1 MPQNTNIN
9 ITPYYD
15 DFDSSKN
22 YFQVLFKAGT
32 PVQAREL
39 NNLQSILQDQVEKF
53 GKHLFKEGS
62 VVLPGSVAYDNSYT
76 SVVVNSTFF
85 GANVESYASGLV
97 GKEIRGKTSGVTAI
111 VKSVLS
117 STDPTSKGTTLFVK
131 YRKSATDFTTS
142 VFLDG
147 ETLITNEQF
156 TENFTTFSVGSE
168 VASCITA
175 EATAIGSAVTVDEG
189 VFFVRGYFVSVP
201 SSTLVLDP
209 YKNNTSYRVGFY
221 VTEEI
226 VTAIQDN
233 TLYDNAQGFNNY
245 TAPGADRF
253 KLSLGLIKKD
263 IDDYRD
269 ENFIELVTIRNG
281 EVIKLVNKTQYS
293 IISDELA
300 RRTYD
305 ESGNYYVN
313 RFQIN
318 PKESLNNRYN
328 NFGVFFPEE
337 STIQGNTPSE
347 DLMLAQ
353 VSPGKAYIKGYETE
367 LIGNQ
372 FVDIEK
378 PRTTRTVK
386 SAAIPFEVGN
396 VFRVN
401 NTYGAAS
408 VGIGTTLTVDLRDER
423 IGTDQDG
430 TPGSSIGVARVYDY
444 KLQNAAYSDDTSVFE
459 LALFD
464 VQTFTDLTLNQEL
477 VIDAPALIEG
487 KNSGARGFLR
497 SRNGVTLTLQDTAG
511 TFLADEQIIVNGV
524 NNGRVISSITAHSLT
539 DAKSV
544 RSESGIT
551 TFAADFRLE
560 TTHSFGAQ
568 AFNITVGSG
577 SPAIS
582 TITSQNNGW
591 QLNAKIG
598 DIIAYTNSG
607 ISSVIYNRVTAVA
620 TNNVTVEA
628 TTSVIGVA
636 HGGLPAATFSTSGV
650 SVVGLKVVRPNSG
663 YLYSQMPNEY
673 ISNVDLTNSDLF
685 IRKEYT
691 NETVTDN
698 TLNLDSLTG
707 SDFVYAPFDEERYVI
722 SYADGTVEPLTSD
735 QMRIVGAGKSVV
747 FDGLS
752 KASASNV
759 KVITTQQNS
768 KISHKGKLLNKCSSI
783 IVSGS
788 RDQSSGVTTATQDGL
803 TYNVVYGTRVQD
815 REISL
820 NLPDIVRVHA
830 VFESSTTSAPTIP
843 SITFSSFDGPNSNNT
858 DTIVGEAF
866 VGETSGASGII
877 LEKDGTTTLRYV
889 GKNQESF
896 EVSER
901 VKFQQSGV
909 HAIISAINAGDQNI
923 AGDFNLDNG
932 QRLEFYDFGRLVR
945 KNAAP
950 APSRQIRVFF
960 DNYTVDSGDTGAF
973 FTKNSYEQT
982 SYSKDIPSFGGTRNT
997 DVIDLR
1003 PRVSA
1008 YTGSNSPFEFTSRNF
1023 AGSGQSVANVV
1034 VSGEN
1039 ITFDYSHY
1047 LGRIDK
1053 IALNPDASISV
1064 TKGIPSLT
1072 PIAPQGSG
1080 DASFEMGT
1088 IVYKPYVFNA
1098 EDDVTITLTDFRRY
1112 TMSDI
1117 GKLDQRIENLEF
1129 YTSLNLLEINTA
1141 NLLIED
1147 PETGLNRFK
1156 SGFLVDNFGTFDV
1169 ADTTI
1174 PEIKYDINGNVMTAG
1189 TDDDTVNLLVGSES
1203 IIGLNQNADSSVDA
1217 DYVTDLQSEN
1227 IRKNKNFV
1235 TLDYSE
1241 VTHTRQPF
1249 ASKLVNVN
1257 PYDVVT
1263 WSGRMS
1269 LSPSQDNWTERV
1281 FRTIDGGWGNSET
1294 VVTSQRI
1301 ERLRSQNIGI
1311 TATRLKPRTNFFA
1324 SFGDVDMS
1332 DTRKFTIPKLLEVTP
1347 ALGTFQTG
1355 ETVVGIL
1362 PSTNGSQ
1369 SSTRVRFRLAQAD
1382 HKSGPYN
1389 APTLTFSSNPY
1400 DDNVG
1405 LSSQYSETTTVLNID
1420 TASFNMKADERFY
1433 GFVRKGM
1440 KLVGETS
1447 GAEATVSDVRLISD
1461 DNGALLASMHIPS
1474 SNPSFNNGT
1483 NIVKFSAEKLSYE
1496 PLPGLFVSNA
1506 EAPFQSSAQRI
1517 VTTQINRRQRPAPV
1531 DPLAQ
1536 SFFVEEVNGV
1546 FYTSMDVFFGTKS
1559 TSVPVQLEI
1568 VVVENGI
1575 PSRNTVPGSV
1585 VTLEPS
1591 QVTTS
1596 TNASAAT
1603 TFTFDAPVFLE
1614 PGEYAVVLKADT
1626 DAYNVW
1632 VSEVGSEDI
1641 STKNLPELEK
1651 VIINKQPS
1659 LGSLFKSQNAS
1670 TWTPAQLEDLKYT
1683 AKKAKFVTNPG
1694 TLRLYNPA
1702 LETFGARNTLAANA
1716 VEVLPQKV
1724 TVGLSSDLNNGSV
1737 VVGSEIRQDNATG
1750 KGIIESLQGAL
1761 DLYDAGLNITN
1772 AGVGYSNGTF
1782 SNVTLS
1788 TLTGIGQDAVG
1799 IITVTSGSVDSICVT
1814 DSGSGYSV
1822 GDTLTATLGD
1832 NNLGRNL
1839 LFTVGV
1845 TTNTNAF
1852 VLTNV
1857 TGSFNETD
1865 PIQYTV
1871 AGVGST
1877 MPGRIP
1883 NRISVN
1889 SGANDGKHFR
1899 VTHPAHGM
1907 QAANNRVKI
1916 NGLVGDTI
1924 PTKLTVGYASTT
1936 LENISV
1942 ASTANF
1948 NLFEGSQ
1955 VNAGNPGYLLIGDE
1969 VISYTGVS
1977 GSEITGIS
1985 TRGVDSTL
1993 PRSYAVG
2000 ELVHKYEF
2008 AGVNLRKVNTE
2019 HSFANVSTNIENR
2032 ITNDQYYVKIM
2043 GTQNF
2048 TSNKHGGGVEAKA
2061 TKNVKFDAIEPVL
2074 DTTIPNATSF
2084 GGRVRTI
2091 SATSVDGSEISF
2103 VDQGYQ
2109 EISVDGITRFSTP
2122 RMVASKINE
2131 DARLAGMPA
2140 NKSLTVELDFS
2151 TNDENV
2157 SPMLDLSSAS
2167 LLTFSNK
2174 VNNPVSNYV
2183 TDSRTNTLSEDP
2195 HEYVYMTKVVSLEN
2209 PASALKVL
2217 LSADRPASAD
2227 IRVLYRLFRTDNPE
2241 IERVFELFPGYD
2253 NLDASGQVIDATQNS
2268 GRSDRQVVASQDGQF
2283 IDYVFTANNL
2293 PQFTGYQIKV
2303 VSSTTNQALSP
2314 RIKDF
2319 RSIALA

>member
-1 MPQNTNIN
+1 MPQNTNLN

-15 DFDSSKN
+15 DFDPSKN

-62 VVLPGSVAYDNSYT
+62 VVLPGSVAYDNAYT

-85 GANVESYASGLV
+85 GADVESYYMGLV
-97 GKEIRGKTSGVTAI
+97 GREIRGKTSGITAV
-111 VKSVLS
+111 VKAVLS
-117 STDPTSKGTTLFVK
+117 SSDPTSKGTTLFIK
-131 YRKSATDFTTS
+131 YRKSATDFTSS

-156 TENFTTFSVGSE
+156 TENFTTFTVGTE
-168 VASCITA
+168 VASCITS

-189 VFFVRGYFVSVP
+189 VFFVRGYFVTVP
-201 SSTLVLDP
+201 STTLVLNP
-209 YKNNTSYRVGFY
+209 YANNTSFRVGFF
-221 VTEEI
+221 VSEEI
-226 VTAIQDN
+226 ISAIDDN

-253 KLSLGLIKKD
+253 KLSLGLVKKEL
-263 IDDYRD
+263 DDFRD

-281 EVIKLVNKTQYS
+281 EIVKLINKTQYN
-293 IISDELA
+293 IVADELA

-305 ESGNYYVN
+305 ESGNYYVEK
-313 RFQIN
+313 FQIN
-318 PKESLNNRYN
+318 PKESLNNRYD

-337 STIQGNTPSE
+337 TTIQGSTPSE
-347 DLMLAQ
+347 SLMLAQ

-367 LIGNQ
+367 LLGNQ

-378 PRTTRTVK
+378 PRTTRTVE

-396 VFRVN
+396 IFRVN
-401 NTYGAAS
+401 NVYGSAS
-408 VGIGTTLTVDLRDER
+408 VGIGTTLTVDLRDQR

-444 KLQNAAYSDDTSVFE
+444 KLQNSAYADDSSVFE

-477 VIDAPALIEG
+477 TIDAPALIEG

-497 SRNGVTLTLQDTAG
+497 SRSGATLTLQDTAG
-511 TFLADEQIIVNGV
+511 TFIADEQIVVNGI
-524 NNGRVISSITAHSLT
+524 NNGRIISSITTHSLS

-551 TFAADFRLE
+551 TFAADFRLD
-560 TTHSFGAQ
+560 TLHSFGAQ
-568 AFNITVGSG
+568 AFSISEEVAGV
-577 SPAIS
+577 S

-591 QLNAKIG
+591 QLNTKVG
-598 DIIAYTNSG
+598 DIIAYNNAG

-620 TNNVTVEA
+620 TNNVQVEA
-628 TTSVIGVA
+628 TTSVIGVS
-636 HGGLPAATFSTSGV
+636 HGGLPTSTFSTSGV
-650 SVVGLKVVRPNSG
+650 SVVGLRVVNPNSG
-663 YLYSQMPNEY
+663 YLYAEMPNEY

-685 IRKEYT
+685 VRKQVS
-691 NETVTDN
+691 NETVSDSALT
-698 TLNLDSLTG
+698 LDSLTG
-707 SDFVYAPFDEERYVI
+707 SDFVYAPFDEERYII

-747 FDGLS
+747 FEGLS
-752 KASASNV
+752 KTTASSV
-759 KVITTQQNS
+759 KVTATQQTS
-768 KISHKGKLLNKCSSI
+768 KIRHKGKLLNKCSSI
-783 IVSGS
+783 TITGS
-788 RDQSSGVTTATQDGL
+788 RDESSGITTATQDGL
-803 TYNVVYGTRVQD
+803 TFNNIYGTRVQD
-815 REISL
+815 RELSL
-820 NLPDIVRVHA
+820 NVPDIVRVHA
-830 VFESSTTSAPTIP
+830 VFESSSTADPTIP
-843 SITFSSFDGPNSNNT
+843 AITFSSFDGPSSNNT

-877 LEKDGTTTLRYV
+877 LEKNGTTKVHYIN
-889 GKNQESF
+889 KNQESF

-909 HAIISAINAGDQNI
+909 HAIISAIDAGDSNI
-923 AGDFNLDNG
+923 YSDFDLDNG
-932 QRLEFYDFGRLVR
+932 QRLEFYDYGRLIR
-945 KNAAP
+945 KNGAAT
-950 APSRQIRVFF
+950 PSRRLRIFF
-960 DNYTVDSGDTGAF
+960 DNYTVDSADTGAF
-973 FTKNSYEQT
+973 FTKNSYEE
-982 SYSKDIPSFGGTRNT
+982 SGYSKDVPSFGNVRNT

-1003 PRVSA
+1003 PRVA
-1008 YTGSNSPFEFTSRNF
+1008 AFTGTRSPFEFSSRNF
-1023 AGSGQSVANVV
+1023 AGGGQSIANVV

-1047 LGRIDK
+1047 LGRIDR
-1053 IALNPDASISV
+1053 IALNPDATISV

-1072 PIAPQGSG
+1072 PIAPVSSG
-1080 DASFEMGT
+1080 DESFEMGT
-1088 IVYKPYVFNA
+1088 ITYEPYVFNA
-1098 EDDVTITLTDFRRY
+1098 ENDVTISLTDFRRY

-1156 SGFLVDNFGTFDV
+1156 SGFLVDNFGSFDV
-1169 ADTTI
+1169 ADDTI
-1174 PEIKYDINGNVMTAG
+1174 PAVKYDIDSNVMQAT
-1189 TDDDTVNLLVGSES
+1189 TDDDTMNLLVGSES
-1203 IIGLNQNADSSVDA
+1203 VIGLNQNADPSVDA
-1217 DYVTDLQSEN
+1217 DFVTDLQSEN
-1227 IRKNKNFV
+1227 IRKNKNIV

-1241 VTHTRQPF
+1241 VQDSVQPF

-1269 LSPSQDNWTERV
+1269 LSPESDTWTIRQ
-1281 FRTIDGGWGNSET
+1281 FRTIDGGWGQSQT
-1294 VVTSQRI
+1294 IVTSQRI
-1301 ERLRSQNIGI
+1301 EQLRSQNIGI

-1332 DTRKFTIPKLLEVTP
+1332 DTRKFTVPKLLEVTP
-1347 ALGTFQTG
+1347 TLGAFQTG
-1355 ETVVGIL
+1355 ETVVGVL
-1362 PSTNGSQ
+1362 PSTGSMG
-1369 SSTRVRFRLAQAD
+1369 STRVRFRLAQAD

-1400 DDNVG
+1400 DDSVG
-1405 LSSQYSETTTVLNID
+1405 LTSQYSETTTVLNID

-1461 DNGALLASMHIPS
+1461 DNGALLASMHIPN

-1483 NIVKFSAEKLSYE
+1483 NLVKFSAEKLSYQ
-1496 PLPGLFVSNA
+1496 PLPGVSVSSA
-1506 EAPFQSSAQRI
+1506 EAPFESSAQLI
-1517 VTTQINRRQRPAPV
+1517 VTTQINRRPRPQPPRPV

-1536 SFFVEEVNGV
+1536 SFFIEETNGV
-1546 FYTSMDVFFGTKS
+1546 FYTSMDIFFGTKS
-1559 TSVPVQLEI
+1559 SSVPIQLEI
-1568 VVVENGI
+1568 VVVENGT
-1575 PSRNTVPGSV
+1575 PSTKTVPGSV

-1591 QVTTS
+1591 QITTS
-1596 TNASAAT
+1596 NNASAAT
-1603 TFTFDAPVFLE
+1603 TFTFDAPVFLT

-1641 STKNLPELEK
+1641 STKDLPELEK

-1683 AKKAKFVTNPG
+1683 AKKAKFTTNQG
-1694 TLRLYNPA
+1694 TLRLYNPN
-1702 LETFGARNTLAANA
+1702 LETFGARNLLPENA
-1716 VEVLPQKV
+1716 IETLPQKV
-1724 TVGLSSDLNNGSV
+1724 TIGLSSALNNTSV
-1737 VVGSEIRQDNATG
+1737 SIGSEIRQDNATG
-1750 KGIIESLQGAL
+1750 KGIVESLQGAL
-1761 DLYDAGLNITN
+1761 GLHDTGLTITN

-1782 SNVTLS
+1782 GGVQLT
-1788 TLTGIGQDAVG
+1788 TLTGIGQSAVG
-1799 IITVTSGSVDSICVT
+1799 IVTVTGGTVDTICVT
-1814 DSGSGYSV
+1814 NSGSGYAV
-1822 GDTLTATLGD
+1822 GDTLSATLGD

-1839 LFTVGV
+1839 IFTVGL

-1857 TGSFNETD
+1857 TGTFNETD

-1877 MPGRIP
+1877 MPDRIP
-1883 NRISVN
+1883 NRVTVN

-1907 QAANNRVKI
+1907 QAANNRVIIDKV
-1916 NGLVGDTI
+1916 VGDTI

-1942 ASTANF
+1942 ASTSNF
-1948 NLFEGSQ
+1948 NMFEGSQ

-1977 GSEITGIS
+1977 GSQITGIS
-1985 TRGVDSTL
+1985 TRGVDSTIS
-1993 PRSYAVG
+1993 RSYAVG
-2000 ELVHKYEF
+2000 EMVRKYEF
-2008 AGVNLRKVNTE
+2008 AGINLRKINTE
-2019 HSFANVSTNIENR
+2019 HSFANVSTNISNVR
-2032 ITNDQYYVKIM
+2032 TNDQYYVKIM

-2048 TSNKHGGGVEAKA
+2048 TNNKHGGGVEARA
-2061 TKNVKFDAIEPVL
+2061 TKNVKFDAIDPIL
-2074 DTTIPNATSF
+2074 DTSIPNGTSF
-2084 GGRVRTI
+2084 GGRIRTI

-2103 VDQGYQ
+2103 VDQGYE
-2109 EISVDGITRFSTP
+2109 EIAIDGMTRLAST
-2122 RMVASKINE
+2122 RMVASKVNE

-2151 TNDENV
+2151 TTDENV
-2157 SPMLDLSSAS
+2157 SPLLDVSSAA
-2167 LLTFSNK
+2167 LVTHSNRI
-2174 VNNPVSNYV
+2174 NNPVSNYA

-2195 HEYVYMTKVVSLEN
+2195 HEYVYLTKVISLEN

-2217 LSADRPASAD
+2217 FAADRPAPSD
-2227 IRVLYRLFRTDNPE
+2227 VRVLYRLFRTDNPE
-2241 IERVFELFPGYD
+2241 IERVFELFPGFD
-2253 NLDASGQVIDATQNS
+2253 NLDASSQVINSANNS

-2283 IDYVFTANNL
+2283 IDYTFTANNL